1 MKVLLML
8 LFEFDKVGC
17 PRTKATECQC
27 ESIKSISEAGQT
39 VSAMSVLE
47 HSDTVKGTIM
57 FKQQGEGPTLI
68 VGKVTGL
75 EPGEHGFHVH
85 EFGDLS
91 KGCES
96 AGGHYNP
103 DGTEHGNLEQGHVG
117 DLGNV
122 TANEDGIANISIIAE
137 RITLMGER
145 SIVGRAV
152 VIHSKQDD
160 LGKGGDDESLKTGN
174 AGDRLACGVITLRE
188 NVQES
193 VTPGSRRPLKE
204 AARIQHA
211 EDIVFWEGSKGATR
225 ALQSLRNL
233 DQGGHKQV
241 TIKWD
246 GSPAIIFGRNAGGE
260 FILTDK
266 SGFTAKGYDGR
277 SKSAKELEQMFLNRS
292 GGKNRENPGYVK
304 FAGNMKA
311 IFDEYERATP
321 KDYVGFFKG
330 DLLYFTTP
338 PVRDKNYVFKPNIVE
353 YAVDVNSDLGKKIGA
368 SKTGVVIHRQVQP
381 DGTETPLQ
389 DPDIFV
395 NSDVLVVPPITA
407 ERAPQVPHAALN
419 KLEQVIKKDAAAID
433 SLLDQNKLRQ
443 MQMSDFSNILYAYT
457 NSKVDTGLSGLGS
470 DFGKWLETAKVSDKK
485 KAKIAEYINDNK
497 TGFSALWETVNTIMM
512 AKDQVIA
519 DIDAQGGTVQQ
530 NIGGQAGGEGYV
542 LAHPEGDI
550 KLVPRSTFSAAN
562 RAVQR

>member
-1 MKVLLML
+1 ML

-17 PRTKATECQC
+17 PRTKAKECTCEHINTITEA
-27 ESIKSISEAGQT
+27 EQT
-39 VSAMSVLE
+39 VVAQCILE
-47 HSDTVKGTIM
+47 HSDAVKGTILLM
-57 FKQQGEGPTLI
+57 QAPNTPTLI
-68 VGKVTGL
+68 KGTITGL
-75 EPGEHGFHVH
+75 EPGLHGFHIH
-85 EFGDLS
+85 EFGDMS
-91 KGCES
+91 DGCKS
-96 AGGHYNP
+96 MGGHYNP
-103 DGTEHGNLEQGHVG
+103 DGVDHGDINKGHVG
-117 DLGNV
+117 DLGNI
-122 TANEDGIANISIIAE
+122 TADESGTAKFTIEAK
-137 RITLMGER
+137 RIDLIGER
-145 SIVGRAV
+145 SVIGRGFV
-152 VIHSKQDD
+152 VHEDQDD
-160 LGKGGDDESLKTGN
+160 LGKGGDAESLKTGN
-174 AGDRLACGVITLRE
+174 AGERLACGVITLRE

-338 PVRDKNYVFKPNIVE
+338 PVKENNYVFKPNIVE

-470 DFGKWLETAKVSDKK
+470 DFGKWLETSKVSDKK
-485 KAKIAEYINDNK
+485 KAKIAEYINNN
-497 TGFSALWETVNTIMM
+497 TAGFSALWETVNTIMM

>member
-1 MKVLLML
+1 ML

-17 PRTKATECQC
+17 PRTRAKECTCEHINTITEA
-27 ESIKSISEAGQT
+27 EQT
-39 VSAMSVLE
+39 VVAQCMLE
-47 HSDTVKGTIM
+47 HSDTVKGTILLM
-57 FKQQGEGPTLI
+57 QAPNTYTLI
-68 VGKVTGL
+68 KGTITGL
-75 EPGEHGFHVH
+75 EPGLHGFHIH
-85 EFGDLS
+85 EFGDMS
-91 KGCES
+91 DGCKS
-96 AGGHYNP
+96 MGGHYNP
-103 DGTEHGNLEQGHVG
+103 DGLDHGDINKGHVG
-117 DLGNV
+117 DLGNI
-122 TANEDGIANISIIAE
+122 TADESGTAKFTIEAK
-137 RITLMGER
+137 RIDLIGER
-145 SIVGRAV
+145 SVIGRGFV
-152 VIHSKQDD
+152 VHEDQDD
-160 LGKGGDDESLKTGN
+160 LGKGGDAESLKTGN
-174 AGDRLACGVITLRE
+174 AGERLACGVITLRE

-193 VTPGSRRPLKE
+193 VTPGSRRTLKE

-292 GGKNRENPGYVK
+292 GCKNRENPGYVK

-338 PVRDKNYVFKPNIVE
+338 PIRDKNYVFKPNIVE
-353 YAVDVNSDLGKKIGA
+353 YAVDVTSDLGKKIGA

-389 DPDIFV
+389 DPGIFV
-395 NSDVLVVPPITA
+395 SNDVLVVPPITA

-485 KAKIAEYINDNK
+485 KAKIAEYINDN
-497 TGFSALWETVNTIMM
+497 TAGFSALWETVNTIMM